1 MNRSNATAPDFP
13 MESFLQVK
21 QDIISSRLELEKDT
35 AAWSAAR
42 KKLSKA
48 EANALDEQF
57 KAAFE
62 TLASL
67 SGLEE
72 IFRSL
77 QELVRS
83 GASATLLGND
93 ELGTYNLAMF
103 IQDIHKITSPAGLD
117 TASRITRLTITAG
130 ADLRAQKA
138 YAGNGGSTCLE
149 WLCIYL
155 ALGTGHPTYPCNR
168 DQYACYYTVF
178 PWVIDHK
185 VVPPGFHP
193 FRTFIA
199 CLDNAPDVADLQEKV
214 ILRMMALGFSPLS
227 PEEHELP
234 PSFFSRVAAV
244 NEKWLTTLFPFEDD
258 RLKPYLD
265 GLRADINEAAA
276 TCLVNGFTSNN
287 KARKHFKAFF
297 SPRPHWLLEWMI
309 AVMPA
314 SIFSLV
320 KRNEQDLLAPFLKN
334 FKPAIAALRD
344 ANGNT
349 LLHQAV
355 LSRGTVK
362 NTIQLLCN
370 ANLPSSALNNEG
382 LTPLAL
388 AMKNNRADLA
398 ELL

>member
-1 MNRSNATAPDFP
+1 MNRSNAAATDFP

-21 QDIISSRLELEKDT
+21 QDIISSRLELEKDI
-35 AAWSAAR
+35 AACPAAR
-42 KKLSKA
+42 KPLGKA
-48 EANALDEQF
+48 ETNALDEQF

-62 TLASL
+62 ALASL
-67 SGLEE
+67 SGLEN

-83 GASATLLGND
+83 GASAALLGND

-103 IQDIHKITSPAGLD
+103 IQDIHKITSPADLD
-117 TASRITRLTITAG
+117 TASRIIRLTITAG
-130 ADLRAQKA
+130 ADLQAQKA

-155 ALGTGHPTYPCNR
+155 ALGTGHPASPCNR
-168 DQYACYYTVF
+168 DQYACYYTIF

-185 VVPPGFHP
+185 IIAPGFHP

-199 CLDNAPDVADLQEKV
+199 CLGNAPDVADLQEKV

-227 PEEHELP
+227 PGDHDLP
-234 PSFFSRVAAV
+234 ASFFSRVAAV
-244 NEKWLTTLFPFEDD
+244 SGKWLTMLFPFEDD
-258 RLKPYLD
+258 HLKPYLD
-265 GLRADINEAAA
+265 GLRANLNEAVA

-287 KARKHFKAFF
+287 KARKYFKAFF

-309 AVMPA
+309 AVVPV

-334 FKPAIAALRD
+334 FKPAMAALRD

-355 LSRGTVK
+355 LARGTVK

-370 ANLPSSALNNEG
+370 ANLPTSAVNNEG

-388 AMKNNRADLA
+388 AMKNNRTDLADL
-398 ELL
+398 L